1 MKVSGSNTTV
11 QLDAYLKQ
19 VQQQKQMSP
28 GNDPAAAR
36 HTAQGDK
43 VDLSSRAREVQQ
55 AAQALKQMPDI
66 REEKVQQ
73 VKMEIDTGTYKLVGA
88 QVATDMLRESFE
100 NNLIL
105 QKINT
110 RV

>member
-1 MKVSGSNTTV
+1 MKVSGNHTAV
-11 QLDAYLKQ
+11 QMEAYLKQ
-19 VQQQKQMSP
+19 VQQQKQLSAN
-28 GNDPAAAR
+28 NDPAAAR
-36 HTAQGDK
+36 QSSQADK
-43 VDLSSRAREVQQ
+43 VDLSYRAREVQQ
-55 AAQALKQMPDI
+55 AAQILKQMPAM

-73 VKMEIDTGTYKLVGA
+73 AKMEVDNGTYKVVGA
-88 QVATDMLRESFE
+88 RVATDMLRESFE